1 MVSLATGSLTIPKQK
16 IDPWLGKILNG
27 SCVAT
32 LSGQTPMTFGEGQS
46 WTFDI
51 GEAEYVAE
59 GGNKGASTVTPTST
73 TVKPFKFH
81 KTLRFNE
88 EVLWAEEDRQIEVVD
103 EILALIQPALSR
115 ALDFGVFHE
124 INPTGG
130 AVVAAMNGGLADTT
144 NLVEYA
150 ALAEPAVGISLGT
163 VSVAI
168 TTGVLTVSAP
178 ESLVVGDIVR
188 LGTMTNAAPLIAGK
202 DYYVKTAP
210 STTTLTLSET
220 LGGAEISTTSAGS
233 STSIQRVTFIP
244 AKPYA
249 SLDAADALVLADG
262 FVPRDIALDPTY
274 AARFSALRGTN
285 SEQKLYPNFRLGIET
300 SELDG
305 HRASVSNTVRG
316 SGVLAVDTKV
326 LGFVGDFSAIRWG
339 VQKQIGLELIK
350 YGDPDGGGDLKRAN
364 QVAFRAEVV
373 YGWGIANLN
382 AFAKIHDLV

>member
-1 MVSLATGSLTIPKQK
+1 MVALATGSLSIPKQK
-16 IDPWLGKILNG
+16 IAPWLGAIQNG

-32 LSGQTPMTFGEGQS
+32 LSAQTPMTFGEGES

-59 GGNKGASTVTPTST
+59 GGDKGASTVTPTSKT
-73 TVKPFKFH
+73 IKPFKFH

-88 EVLWAEEDRQIEVVD
+88 EVLWADEDRQLEVID

-130 AVVAAMNGGLADTT
+130 AVVAAMNGGLTDTT
-144 NLVEYA
+144 NVVEYVA
-150 ALAEPAVGISLGT
+150 A
-163 VSVAI
+163 
-168 TTGVLTVSAP
+168 
-178 ESLVVGDIVR
+178 D
-188 LGTMTNAAPLIAGK
+188 
-202 DYYVKTAP
+202 
-210 STTTLTLSET
+210 
-220 LGGAEISTTSAGS
+220 
-233 STSIQRVTFIP
+233 
-244 AKPYA
+244 KPYV
-249 SLDAADALVLADG
+249 SLDAADGLVLADG

-274 AARFSALRGTN
+274 AAKFSALRGTN
-285 SEQKLYPNFRLGIET
+285 SEQKLYPNFRLGVET

-316 SGVLAVDTKV
+316 TGVLAVDTDV

-339 VQKQIGLELIK
+339 IQKQIGLEVIR
-350 YGDPDGGGDLKRAN
+350 YGDPDGGGDLKRKN